1 MAFYDVIQ
9 TQRKIPVVL
18 DSVRPSGI
26 KNAKK
31 LLDGA
36 QNRCS
41 MSEISTVRHILGHFI
56 VGRFTVRH
64 VVHEL

>member
-18 DSVRPSGI
+18 DSFKPSDI
-26 KNAKK
+26 KNVKK

-36 QNRCS
+36 QNRYF
-41 MSEISTVRHILGHFI
+41 MSKISTVRHILGHFI
-56 VGRFTVRH
+56 VRRFTVRH
-64 VVHEL
+64 VVLEH